1 MTAATRH
8 TKAYVLTNTGNVKA
22 LTSAEQLKSDQ
33 FINLL
38 ATCNVKAKLNSNLLR
53 DEALEENQLIFIDFS
68 NFNDAA
74 KVPDDIL
81 KLAVKHKVALYN
93 CRNKSLCEKVA
104 LLAGIHGVFYVTD
117 RVDIILKGIESL
129 LTGERWFKR
138 ETMNM
143 VIGELLSNASSTQQN
158 INFTQSDKFV
168 FTPLTKREKTIINL
182 VSSGAQ
188 NKEIAH
194 QLHISPNTVKTHI
207 YSIFR
212 KTSSR
217 NRIELLSWTKQ
228 FQQLT

>member
-1 MTAATRH
+1 MTAATRY
-8 TKAYVLTNTGNVKA
+8 TKAYVLTNTGNAKA
-22 LTSAEQLKSDQ
+22 LTSTEQLKSDQ

-38 ATCNVKAKLNSNLLR
+38 ATCNIRAKLNSNLLQ
-53 DEALEENQLIFIDFS
+53 DEALEPHQLIFIDFS
-68 NFNDAA
+68 SFSEA
-74 KVPDDIL
+74 KKIPDNIL

-93 CRNKSLCEKVA
+93 CRNKLLCEKSA

-117 RVDIILKGIESL
+117 RADIVLKGIESL
-129 LTGERWFKR
+129 LADERWFKR
-138 ETMNM
+138 ETMNIA
-143 VIGELLSNASSTQQN
+143 IGEFLSNASSAQQN

-188 NKEIAH
+188 NKEIAL